1 MARKWTHHFSP
12 RSVELPSTNYAQ
24 PDELPTTLTPCNAFD
39 PTTDETVVLGG
50 IVPVEAAGGTIK
62 LAILA
67 CANTTTAADDA
78 RIDTYTEFRT
88 PTVGES
94 VNADNYGTAASGTMT
109 FSTTAY
115 SLHLLTITLT
125 LTTTPVA
132 GDKYRVKVTRD
143 ANHATLDD
151 LAADLLVVGYE
162 VYEE

>member
-24 PDELPTTLTPCNAFD
+24 HDELPTTLAPCNAFD
-39 PTTDETVVLGG
+39 ATTDETLVLSG
-50 IVPVEAAGGTIK
+50 IIPAEYASGTLK

-67 CANTTTAADDA
+67 GANTTTAADDA

-88 PTVGES
+88 PGAAES
-94 VNADNYGTAASGTMT
+94 INADNYGTASSGTMT

-115 SLHLLTITLT
+115 SLQLLTITLT
-125 LTTTPVA
+125 LTTTPA
-132 GDKYRVKVTRD
+132 IGDKYRIKITRD
-143 ANHATLDD
+143 ADHATLDS